1 MTQLLTYRVS
11 VVVVAAVVA
20 FALIE
25 LVALLAIAGRTK
37 WIPTSWGYL
46 THPLTGDDG
55 RLSFTKLFSVFVA
68 LLYALGAP
76 IPAVVACFLIASAHG
91 TKILLALIE
100 SKTATV
106 ADSSSTSLGEAR
118 SAEPTVTLR
127 EAIDAKYATKQ
138 DPPLNSVTN
147 DPEVP

>member
-1 MTQLLTYRVS
+1 MTALLAYRVS
-11 VVVVAAVVA
+11 AVVLAAVVA

-25 LVALLAIAGRTK
+25 LIALLAIAGRTK

-76 IPAVVACFLIASAHG
+76 VPAVVACFLIASAHG
-91 TKILLALIE
+91 TKVLLALIE
-100 SKTATV
+100 SRTATV
-106 ADSSSTSLGEAR
+106 ADSSSTTASEVRSSVAKPGVGEI
-118 SAEPTVTLR
+118 L
-127 EAIDAKYATKQ
+127 EAVYDKRR
-138 DPPLNSVTN
+138 DPPLN